1 MRTKRQDNKKQRE
14 DKDSKR
20 SARGW
25 RSGSAQEFLGL
36 SDDEAA
42 FIAIRLHLAK
52 AMQNHRKELRLTQAA
67 TAKLLASSQ
76 SRVAKMEAG
85 DPGVTVDLLIR
96 SLLKLGA
103 SPAGIG
109 RELGRVG

>member
-1 MRTKRQDNKKQRE
+1 
-14 DKDSKR
+14 
-20 SARGW
+20 
-25 RSGSAQEFLGL
+25 
-36 SDDEAA
+36 
-42 FIAIRLHLAK
+42 
-52 AMQNHRKELRLTQAA
+52 
-67 TAKLLASSQ
+67 
-76 SRVAKMEAG
+76 MEAG